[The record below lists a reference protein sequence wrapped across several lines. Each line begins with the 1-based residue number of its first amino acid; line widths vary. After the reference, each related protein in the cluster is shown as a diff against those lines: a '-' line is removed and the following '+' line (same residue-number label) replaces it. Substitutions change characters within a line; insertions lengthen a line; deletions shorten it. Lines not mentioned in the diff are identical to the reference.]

1 MGMGAR
7 RLASEG
13 LTKVNSSPNIFHPF
27 IKFLFYIW
35 GNKAT
40 VIQLIC
46 PEKNSQIIHFSALV
60 GERGEEG
67 DGSRRRAVERAPP

>member
-46 PEKNSQIIHFSALV
+46 PEKIVKLFIFLLWLV
-60 GERGEEG
+60 KEERRGMG
-67 DGSRRRAVERAPP
+67 AGGGQ